1 MDIINYRKL
10 FRVSIE
16 VEQIT
21 EASVLAGMT
30 TYLLPFNNLK
40 LNPGLIIACA

>member
-21 EASVLAGMT
+21 EASVLAGRT
-30 TYLLPFNNLK
+30 RDVFYSLASSEAIVPL
-40 LNPGLIIACA
+40 